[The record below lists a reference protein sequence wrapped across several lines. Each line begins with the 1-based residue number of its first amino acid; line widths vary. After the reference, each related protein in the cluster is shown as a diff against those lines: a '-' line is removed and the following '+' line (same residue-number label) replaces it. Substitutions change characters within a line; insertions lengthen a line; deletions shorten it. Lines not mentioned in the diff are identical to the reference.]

1 MTGTFILAMVLGYMA
16 KRRGLL
22 EARWA
27 RPIMVF
33 AQKNLVPWVL
43 LVSFWGLELSF
54 REIAWIPLLG
64 LFVIS
69 FQLWIAFLVMRAF
82 SFTEGQKG
90 AFLVGAIMSNVG
102 FLGWSVNLSLFGQKG
117 FDIAFAYSF
126 YFVFSH
132 YFIAYPVAAAFSSNE
147 EVKRMGFIKRITIEG
162 IFLRAVTGI
171 VTGVALNLSPWAIP
185 VPLSS
190 LNRYLVIL
198 LTTVMMFA
206 AGLTVNLGGYRRLV
220 PPTLTISFIKLVLSP
235 LLVCAFLSLS
245 AAPAFQDPLVAQVV
259 MIQAMM
265 PMAFAS
271 MAISTLFY
279 LDQDFVNIMWFA
291 TTLLFFPALQGFL
304 FLARYLL

>member
-1 MTGTFILAMVLGYMA
+1 MTGTFIVAMVLGYMA

-185 VPLSS
+185 VPLSA
-190 LNRYLVIL
+190 LNRYLVVL

-206 AGLTVNLGGYRRLV
+206 AGLTVNLRGYRRLV